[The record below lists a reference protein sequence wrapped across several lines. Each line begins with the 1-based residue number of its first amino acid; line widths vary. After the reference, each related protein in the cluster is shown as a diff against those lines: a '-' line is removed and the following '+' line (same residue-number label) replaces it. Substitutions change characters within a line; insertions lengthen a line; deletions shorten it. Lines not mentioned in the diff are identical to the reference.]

1 VSAPVRRAR
10 VLAFERGGLR
20 VLLDDPELGPGFAR
34 PEGVLVPLERVER
47 RVTLPWK
54 PRDLSDH
61 LIVFRRRR
69 GRARDY
75 VEDLRVRR
83 ALVTRILLLLT
94 ERGEWRP
101 GRGVEAR
108 HMYYS
113 SFDWLSPEQL
123 EQLLPEDG
131 VPEDLNFQDIDEA
144 LPTGGLTRALF
155 VDWLQEG
162 RHDCPVAQ
170 ALLNAWATRL
180 QGAANESLED
190 FFERLLG
197 DAREGGGEGARFRDG
212 SGGGD

>member
-1 VSAPVRRAR
+1 
-10 VLAFERGGLR
+10 
-20 VLLDDPELGPGFAR
+20 
-34 PEGVLVPLERVER
+34 
-47 RVTLPWK
+47 
-54 PRDLSDH
+54 
-61 LIVFRRRR
+61 
-69 GRARDY
+69 
-75 VEDLRVRR
+75 
-83 ALVTRILLLLT
+83 
-94 ERGEWRP
+94 
-101 GRGVEAR
+101 
-108 HMYYS
+108 MYYS

-144 LPTGGLTRALF
+144 LPTGGLTRVLF

-170 ALLNAWATRL
+170 VLLNAWATRL

-212 SGGGD
+212 SGGGTDDDLDVMDVVEDVAMGGCEADG